1 MPRPSSSPT
10 DNVSSLPTRIP
21 PELQVKSSAQ
31 RWIASGGMMLWFAA
45 LLLIL
50 VVSAGSVLGG

>member
-1 MPRPSSSPT
+1 MPQPSPSRTENAP
-10 DNVSSLPTRIP
+10 SLPTQIP
-21 PELQVKSSAQ
+21 PELQVESSAQ

-45 LLLIL
+45 LLLTL